1 MAIKMF
7 RFRQITDSTLGEPL
21 IELLIRSMLIH
32 LSLMTSS
39 KSDVTEV
46 KRYKN

>member
-21 IELLIRSMLIH
+21 IELLISV
-32 LSLMTSS
+32 TS
-39 KSDVTEV
+39 
-46 KRYKN
+46 Y